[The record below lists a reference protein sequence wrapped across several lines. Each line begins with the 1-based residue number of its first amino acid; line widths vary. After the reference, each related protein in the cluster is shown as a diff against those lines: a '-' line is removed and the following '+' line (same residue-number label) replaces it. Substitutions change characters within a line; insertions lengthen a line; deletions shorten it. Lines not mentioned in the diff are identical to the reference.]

1 MIVNLNLQDKTI
13 IVIGGGNEAQ
23 KRINYLL
30 KQDCEITVISDSI
43 NSQINKWVKAKK
55 IKFKKQKIQDTK
67 FISKFK
73 PHMIITT
80 TNNKAINQKIIN
92 SAKRNKIIAYSSDN
106 PDESDFSNPAI
117 IDFENMIQI
126 AIFTGGQSPAMS
138 KKIKTKSEKIL
149 KKIITKEDI
158 AQIKIQKIARKLAKE
173 TIPTQTQRREC
184 LHSIMIDNE
193 IDQLIKDGKLE
204 MNQNIINAR
213 VTFRN
218 APIHILE
225 KFTIRNVENAY
236 EQFKKHSGLDE
247 CVIIQ
252 TCNRIELFGKSKTYD
267 QEKIKKTWASLTG
280 LEEEICNDNLEFVEN
295 HEALHHL
302 LKLTSGLDSMVIG
315 EEQILGQIKNSITSA
330 RQVKASGQHLNTL
343 FDKAIRIGTR
353 IRNSS
358 GIGRGGISV
367 GSMAV
372 KLVEENID
380 ELKTKKILLIG
391 TGEVSTLV
399 AKSLQRRGYSFDVTS
414 RTIGRSHT
422 FCETM
427 GGEPVKFEKVFS
439 GFDNYD
445 VLFVATT
452 APYFLVTYE
461 RIMDAMKGKKNGM
474 MVLDLSNPRTVDEKV
489 ATIGGVKLMNLDQI
503 AEMVEK
509 NMNARLN
516 KVKSIENIIN
526 EEVSVL
532 EASMKRLDAEP
543 LVKDVFKS
551 IECLREKELRK
562 ALQMLDEKDEKK
574 IRIIEELTK
583 AVVESIVSTPMNNIR
598 KASEQ
603 GKPDILELASKLFD
617 YKKQNQ
623 VD

>member
-1 MIVNLNLQDKTI
+1 MK
-13 IVIGGGNEAQ
+13 
-23 KRINYLL
+23 
-30 KQDCEITVISDSI
+30 
-43 NSQINKWVKAKK
+43 
-55 IKFKKQKIQDTK
+55 
-67 FISKFK
+67 
-73 PHMIITT
+73 
-80 TNNKAINQKIIN
+80 
-92 SAKRNKIIAYSSDN
+92 
-106 PDESDFSNPAI
+106 
-117 IDFENMIQI
+117 
-126 AIFTGGQSPAMS
+126 
-138 KKIKTKSEKIL
+138 
-149 KKIITKEDI
+149 
-158 AQIKIQKIARKLAKE
+158 
-173 TIPTQTQRREC
+173 
-184 LHSIMIDNE
+184 
-193 IDQLIKDGKLE
+193 
-204 MNQNIINAR
+204 QNIINAR

-218 APIHILE
+218 SPIHILE
-225 KFTIRNVENAY
+225 KFTIKDVENAY

-267 QEKIKKTWASLTG
+267 LDKIKKTWASLTG
-280 LEEEICNDNLEFVEN
+280 LEEEVFNENLEFVEN
-295 HEALHHL
+295 QEALYHL
-302 LKLTSGLDSMVIG
+302 LKLTSGLDSMVLG

-330 RQVKASGQHLNTL
+330 RKIKASGQHLNTL

-367 GSMAV
+367 GSIAV
-372 KLVEENID
+372 KLAEENID

-399 AKSLQRRGYSFDVTS
+399 AKSLQRRGYAFDVTS
-414 RTIGRSHT
+414 RTIGRSHA

-427 GGEPVKFEKVFS
+427 GGKPIKFEQVLS
-439 GFDNYD
+439 GFENYN

-452 APYFLVTYE
+452 APYFLVTHE
-461 RIMDAMKGKKNGM
+461 RIMKAMKDKNKGM
-474 MVLDLSNPRTVDEKV
+474 MILDLSNPRTVDEKV

-516 KVKSIENIIN
+516 KVKTIENIIN

-543 LVKDVFKS
+543 LVKDVFKK
-551 IECLREKELRK
+551 IEYLREKELKK

-574 IRIIEELTK
+574 IKIIDELTK

-603 GKPDILELASKLFD
+603 GKPDVVELASKLFD

-623 VD
+623 AD